1 MQAFSD
7 PQEALKCFK
16 GSRSRFDL
24 VILDLRMPS
33 LNGVELYTKLK
44 VISQDIKILFLSA
57 LDVPPELVSLLP
69 DGKQDDI
76 LRKPIATEDFINAVK
91 KKHQKS

>member
-1 MQAFSD
+1 VQAFSD

-33 LNGVELYTKLK
+33 FNGVELYTKLK
-44 VISQDIKILFLSA
+44 VISQDIIFICSGRTAGTCKPS
-57 LDVPPELVSLLP
+57 PR
-69 DGKQDDI
+69 
-76 LRKPIATEDFINAVK
+76 RKAG
-91 KKHQKS
+91 